1 MPLCTVTYSDNIK
14 SNQNDQGAANFSS
27 SFEKFLSNRPSASS
41 SSLPSSISSVI
52 LDDTPSRLKPVS
64 SLYQGIQ
71 QSGFN
76 DVKLADVFKK
86 EEKPEVNLRD
96 FIAKTE
102 SNTKDI
108 NHIEE
113 VKEEKPN
120 VYESDCIEAFQDAS
134 IGGIAL
140 ALPHGSILVEVAKH
154 ELHATT
160 ALKNPNRHNPC
171 RIGLVFYQHKNLH
184 FANHGADEFLK
195 KNQIREHRDYIQWLK
210 GCFVPSST
218 KLGTM
223 QKSGFC
229 FPSNVITI
237 KPSQESKPE
246 DRFHPAAYPGFIP
259 GKYVDGKFVKIDVDE
274 DYSYEIFKGK
284 LTSNSTNQ
292 GLHSPSGPVQGQG
305 PYTEHVV
312 NNSISSNFSG
322 QSIFNSSEQSLTN
335 SPFNFY
341 SE

>member
-1 MPLCTVTYSDNIK
+1 M
-14 SNQNDQGAANFSS
+14 
-27 SFEKFLSNRPSASS
+27 RP
-41 SSLPSSISSVI
+41 I
-52 LDDTPSRLKPVS
+52 T
-64 SLYQGIQ
+64 SLYKDLQQKSFHFEIKNDIKIEEKPENNLREFLTQNESLAKNIQ
-71 QSGFN
+71 HN
-76 DVKLADVFKK
+76 EEIK
-86 EEKPEVNLRD
+86 EEKPS
-96 FIAKTE
+96 I
-102 SNTKDI
+102 TK
-108 NHIEE
+108 
-113 VKEEKPN
+113 
-120 VYESDCIEAFQDAS
+120 YESDCIEAFQDAS

-160 ALKNPNRHNPC
+160 ALKNPNRNTPC

-184 FANHGADEFLK
+184 FVNHGADEFLK

-229 FPSNVITI
+229 FPDNVITI

-246 DRFHPAAYPGFIP
+246 DRFHPSAYPGFVP
-259 GKYVDGKFVKIDVDE
+259 GKYVDGKFIKIDVDT
-274 DYSYEIFKGK
+274 DNTYEIFKAK
-284 LTSNSTNQ
+284 LISTSSHQEQPNNYGSKEE
-292 GLHSPSGPVQGQG
+292 GLRTGSI
-305 PYTEHVV
+305 V
-312 NNSISSNFSG
+312 NNYIGSDFSG
-322 QSIFNSSEQSLTN
+322 QLLLNSSDQSFAS